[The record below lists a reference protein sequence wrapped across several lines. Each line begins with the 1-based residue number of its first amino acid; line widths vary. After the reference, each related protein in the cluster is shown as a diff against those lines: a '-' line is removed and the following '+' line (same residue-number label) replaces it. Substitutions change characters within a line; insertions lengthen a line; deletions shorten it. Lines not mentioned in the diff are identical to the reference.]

1 MKKFIVLGSGT
12 SGLIAATMI
21 KRRWKDKVH
30 VSLYYDGKKKNIGVG
45 ESTTPTIHYFLK
57 EYLKVDLHEFLRD
70 TGSTV
75 KLGISF
81 REWIKGTDYFHGFPE
96 TNDVSDDHYPESLY
110 SILTDQYD
118 GGSNTNIAAN
128 TVPNHTLEFL
138 HALHI
143 DTQVFSD
150 YVRKEMEE
158 EIDFIDDVA
167 TEIKSD
173 GKNINSIVFEKSGE
187 VTADFYVDCS
197 GFKSLLLKEL
207 SPEWV
212 DITDKLPV
220 DRAIAQQV
228 PHDFEEFPTYTIA
241 EATDN
246 GWTWQIPIQ
255 GRYGTGYVYSSKF
268 LSDEDAKEKY
278 GAWLKE
284 KHGVELDNYNFIKYK
299 PGFYKKNWIGNCLA
313 IGLSSG
319 FIEPLESTGIH
330 IIVQQMLD
338 FIRYN
343 TTLKNLEYNKTE
355 CNRRNNLLYDEIT
368 EFICLHYN
376 TNRTDSPF
384 WRYMTENKSDWVKM
398 FDEKCRQEF
407 LDHESIEQNKEF
419 WHIDSYIQVAQGL
432 KLFNPKSIQE
442 WLDSLSKSEEVYEE
456 CRQRWEELNR
466 AKVQIGKVPHRCVLN
481 GSVVINR

>member
-1 MKKFIVLGSGT
+1 MKKFIVLGSGN

-228 PHDFEEFPTYTIA
+228 PHDFEELPTYTIA

-284 KHGVELDNYNFIKYK
+284 KHGVELDNYNFIKYR

-319 FIEPLESTGIH
+319 FI
-330 IIVQQMLD
+330 
-338 FIRYN
+338 
-343 TTLKNLEYNKTE
+343 
-355 CNRRNNLLYDEIT
+355 
-368 EFICLHYN
+368 
-376 TNRTDSPF
+376 
-384 WRYMTENKSDWVKM
+384 
-398 FDEKCRQEF
+398 
-407 LDHESIEQNKEF
+407 
-419 WHIDSYIQVAQGL
+419 
-432 KLFNPKSIQE
+432 
-442 WLDSLSKSEEVYEE
+442 
-456 CRQRWEELNR
+456 
-466 AKVQIGKVPHRCVLN
+466 
-481 GSVVINR
+481 